1 VANVL
6 KKSGSNGREG
16 VCKCVYDSL
25 GRRESWSAVG
35 GEEKESTLLPLKPPP
50 PPTPPP
56 PPAPLVS
63 LPEKLLLGVSNGKS
77 PFAEL
82 DLLPF
87 DPIVML
93 MPIFAR
99 LNICGRLRARDKVDG
114 VEPSAGCMDWYC
126 SNSRSRA
133 LRALR

>member
-1 VANVL
+1 M
-6 KKSGSNGREG
+6 
-16 VCKCVYDSL
+16 
-25 GRRESWSAVG
+25 G
-35 GEEKESTLLPLKPPP
+35 GEEKESTLLPLPLPPKA
-50 PPTPPP
+50 PPTL

-63 LPEKLLLGVSNGKS
+63 LPEKLLLGVSIGKS

-93 MPIFAR
+93 IPIFAR
-99 LNICGRLRARDKVDG
+99 LNICGRRARDKVDG

-126 SNSRSRA
+126 SNSMSRA